1 MNHSTYTLAYA
12 LRAKR
17 HQQGVILIVA
27 LIMLLVMTV
36 AGVTT
41 MSGAT
46 LQERIAGNQRQRAV
60 SRINAD
66 RALRAAEAYL
76 NTLHGDTSMSTSS
89 IKTDFFGEG
98 TADADGLYVAEA
110 ITGGG
115 ITKPLTLDRLD
126 ASAWT
131 VDNSIAVPNEANV
144 NSRYVIEY
152 LGSFDEFG
160 FGSGNLNLSLR
171 KVFRITSIGY
181 GDNTNVVSILESR
194 YLEASQQK

>member
-1 MNHSTYTLAYA
+1 
-12 LRAKR
+12 
-17 HQQGVILIVA
+17 
-27 LIMLLVMTV
+27 MLLVMTV

-76 NTLHGDTSMSTSS
+76 NTLHGDTSMSTGS

-98 TADADGLYVAEA
+98 TVDADGLYVTEA

-115 ITKPLTLDRLD
+115 NTKPLTLDRLD

-131 VDNSIAVPNEANV
+131 VDNSIAVPNEGNV

-160 FGSGNLNLSLR
+160 FSFGNQDPSLR

-194 YLEASQQK
+194 YLEASQQR